1 MLQLGDHLSEPAGY
15 TGHER
20 VEWHIAK
27 GDLCLVCMIQCRL
40 VAVPGDS
47 VEKPSKF
54 RLDEMAWH
62 KMNIWIQSFALH
74 LCM

>member
-40 VAVPGDS
+40 VAVPGGFGG
-47 VEKPSKF
+47 KTFK
-54 RLDEMAWH
+54 
-62 KMNIWIQSFALH
+62 I
-74 LCM
+74 